1 MTEHDRK
8 VKAMAMAK
16 EGKGSSRLVALWV
29 SLLCCAAWPALAA
42 ASGTAT
48 GPGADHAQLRLS
60 QELGLGRMSPQS
72 GPDCTG
78 GIRYDDGGFEDAVS
92 VPVSNGLEV
101 MSFDLPAN
109 ASGVQQVCVP
119 LTRTSGA
126 TSTDLSFNVVFY
138 AADGPGGSPGTP
150 LASIPATAT
159 AVPLT
164 SSNTINSQYYPVP
177 IGAALTLP
185 AARSLY
191 VGVQFDG
198 LQHFFVGVDNSPT
211 TPYRPSFAS
220 TDGGATWQAESAIDA
235 NAFSAFGIRLDPI
248 LSQTACVPSA
258 TAMCLQGSRFKVE
271 ATWKT
276 PDGTTG
282 SAQTVQLTDDSGY
295 LWFFAA
301 ANIESVVKVLD
312 ACALNH
318 RFWVFAGG
326 LTNVQVVLKV
336 TDTQTG
342 VAKSYTNPLNTPFQP
357 LQDTN
362 ALACP

>member
-1 MTEHDRK
+1 
-8 VKAMAMAK
+8 MALQGM
-16 EGKGSSRLVALWV
+16 GMSRIIATLT
-29 SLLCCAAWPALAA
+29 LLLLGYAAAEPALAEA
-42 ASGTAT
+42 GTASET
-48 GPGADHAQLRLS
+48 AARARTDHAQLRLS
-60 QELGLGRMSPQS
+60 NELGFRRLVPQS

-92 VPVSNGLEV
+92 VPVSNGIEV

-119 LTRTSGA
+119 LTRTSMS
-126 TSTDLSFNVVFY
+126 TSADLSFNVVFY
-138 AADGPGGSPGTP
+138 AADGPANTPGTL

-164 SSNTINSQYYPVP
+164 TTTTVNSQYYPVS
-177 IGAALTLP
+177 IGAALNLP
-185 AARSLY
+185 AARNLY

-198 LQHFFVGVDNSPT
+198 LQHFFVAVDNSPT

-220 TDGGATWQAESAIDA
+220 TDGGATWQAESAIDS

-248 LSQTACVPSA
+248 LAQTACVPST

-301 ANIESVVKVLD
+301 ANIESVVKVID

-342 VAKSYTNPLNTPFQP
+342 IAKSYTNPLNTPFQP
-357 LQDTN
+357 LQDTG